1 MNFDFISLQ
10 KLGVGC
16 VLVRHSEIVEMDPT
30 ALGYTCITLSTGE
43 YLIVEEGPI
52 QILTLIKNLEDL
64 KEQLD
69 NKNTNE

>member
-30 ALGYTCITLSTGE
+30 ALGYTCITLSTGDK
-43 YLIVEEGPI
+43 LIVEQGPLD
-52 QILTLIKNLEDL
+52 ILKLIKNLEELDS
-64 KEQLD
+64 KE
-69 NKNTNE
+69 K